1 MKLRGRGHT
10 PNWASEQIPCG
21 HINLGYILVFEATHD
36 YYREHK
42 RFVGDGVDAVGIE
55 ELHQGGQKN

>member
-1 MKLRGRGHT
+1 M
-10 PNWASEQIPCG
+10 
-21 HINLGYILVFEATHD
+21 FEATHD

-42 RFVGDGVDAVGIE
+42 RFVGDGVDPVGIE